1 MNKELIE
8 KLKIK
13 YYVRAFGLML
23 PEEQECFKK
32 VGIKNCIIYG
42 GMCGK
47 QGAEWRD
54 TTAELQGDFTYA
66 IKPDYQPEPEF
77 QDVEIIQQGN
87 WLGITRPWAEDY
99 SRFPSDFNNLHC
111 LPSLPNFEG
120 FYMPDPVAKDGH
132 EYLFIGTVAR
142 NIAKGKTVYAR
153 FRK

>member
-23 PEEQECFKK
+23 PEEQECFKE
-32 VGIKNCIIYG
+32 VGERNCLFYTNLNQWSG
-42 GMCGK
+42 QEHGF
-47 QGAEWRD
+47 ANSV
-54 TTAELQGDFTYA
+54 TYA

-77 QDVEIIQQGN
+77 QDVEITRQGN

-99 SRFPSDFNNLHC
+99 PHFPFDFTHLHC
-111 LPSLPNFEG
+111 LPSLPKFKDFWYVTEQGNNWYFTNDG
-120 FYMPDPVAKDGH
+120 QVATYID
-132 EYLFIGTVAR
+132 E
-142 NIAKGKTVYAR
+142 GKTVYVR

>member
-42 GMCGK
+42 RMCGK

-99 SRFPSDFNNLHC
+99 SRFPFDFTHLHC
-111 LPSLPNFEG
+111 LPSLPG
-120 FYMPDPVAKDGH
+120 FRGFWHKGLNDS
-132 EYLFIGTVAR
+132 FIGGDHYEE
-142 NIAKGKTVYAR
+142 IAEMIDEKTKVYAR

>member
-23 PEEQECFKK
+23 PEEQECFRE
-32 VGIKNCIIYG
+32 VGKGNCLWYYSNSWSG
-42 GMCGK
+42 NSMSDNC
-47 QGAEWRD
+47 
-54 TTAELQGDFTYA
+54 FSNHMTYA
-66 IKPDYQPEPEF
+66 IRPKYQPEPEF
-77 QDVEIIQQGN
+77 VDLEIIQQGN